1 MIRGLLLRALGEPA
15 SMAGLAP
22 AEWDVLLRQGRHM
35 GALGR
40 LCALAAAAGVLPAV
54 PSRVRARLEAALED
68 VEQQHRLI
76 RWEVIRLRHAL
87 AGTGI
92 PLVLLKGAAYLH
104 AGLPA
109 SRGRQFSDVDILVP
123 RGSLHEVEAAV
134 VREGWKM
141 EELSAYD
148 ERYYREWSHELP
160 PLTHPRRQ
168 VMLDVHHNILPPT
181 GRLRPD
187 PRLLLESTVPAADDG
202 LRVLGPSDMVL
213 HCACHLLQSG
223 EHDKSLRD
231 LGDLDALMRQFG
243 AAPRFGDELAARAA
257 ALGVERPLFYA
268 LRFAARLLGTP
279 VPEVTARALRRA
291 APPAPVRMAMDRL
304 FAASVEPGPPGDPPR
319 RARLAQAVL
328 TARYHWLRMPPS
340 HLASHL
346 AHKIGGKKKRRE

>member
-1 MIRGLLLRALGEPA
+1 MDRAVFLRALREPA
-15 SMAGLAP
+15 SMGGLAP
-22 AEWDVLLRQGRHM
+22 AEWDVLLRQGRHV

-40 LCALAAAAGVLPAV
+40 LAALAAGAGVLPAV
-54 PSRVRARLEAALED
+54 PSRARVRLEAALED

-76 RWEVIRLRHAL
+76 RWEVIRLRRAL
-87 AGTGI
+87 AGTGL

-123 RGSLHEVEAAV
+123 RASLHEVEAALL
-134 VREGWKM
+134 REGWKM
-141 EELSAYD
+141 EALSAYD

-160 PLTHPRRQ
+160 PLAHPKRH

-187 PRLLLESTVPAADDG
+187 PRLLLEAAVPVTGDG
-202 LRVLGPSDMVL
+202 LRVLGPADMVV
-213 HCACHLLQSG
+213 HSACHLLQSG

-257 ALGVERPLFYA
+257 ALDLERPLFYA
-268 LRFAARLLGTP
+268 LRFAARLFGTP
-279 VPEVTARALRRA
+279 IPEATARAVRRA
-291 APPAPVRMAMDRL
+291 APPALVRAAMDRL
-304 FAASVEPGPPGDPPR
+304 FAAAVEPGPPQDPPR
-319 RARLAQAVL
+319 RTRLARAVL
-328 TARYHWLRMPPS
+328 TVRYHWLRMPPS
-340 HLASHL
+340 LLARHL
-346 AHKIGGKKKRRE
+346 AHKIGGRRGRG